1 MITTRPEDSPSKTYA
16 EQVIRG
22 LDALEA
28 KLTGYDGYLLT
39 AIDAAFGISLDYYS
53 LAWIVSRQ
61 ELVILTISDGITPGV
76 HCPHINCEE
85 LIVLVNCRLF
95 MGIAAPVFPRKQ
107 APDIETLR
115 KHWMQILFRTDSEL
129 DVAGAVAA
137 GVLPHH
143 LLTQLELSKPLVDEM
158 SNVLRSMNDTE
169 FSVVYWS
176 PTYWSPTYCSAVT
189 HAILAY
195 LDHLQERGGVAACNI
210 EALVHFRASS
220 LISNLAANC
229 APGLEL
235 IQERLN
241 QLREEP

>member
-1 MITTRPEDSPSKTYA
+1 MITTRPEDTSSKTYT
-16 EQVIRG
+16 EHVLRG

-28 KLTGYDGYLLT
+28 KLKGHGDDLLT

-85 LIVLVNCRLF
+85 LIVLVDSRLF

-107 APDIETLR
+107 AKDLATLR
-115 KHWMQILFRTDSEL
+115 QHWMQILFRTDSEFDL
-129 DVAGAVAA
+129 VNAVAA

-143 LLTQLELSKPLVDEM
+143 LLTPLELSKPLITEM
-158 SNVLRSMNDTE
+158 SSVLRSMNDPE
-169 FSVVYWS
+169 FRDV
-176 PTYWSPTYCSAVT
+176 YWSPTYCSAAT

-195 LDHLQERGGVAACNI
+195 LDHLQEGGDIAACNI
-210 EALVHFRASS
+210 EALVRFRAGG
-220 LISNLAANC
+220 LLRNLDDNS
-229 APGLEL
+229 APGPKL
-235 IQERLN
+235 IQERLR
-241 QLREEP
+241 QLR